1 MKNFKISR
9 RTSVSFVSGNERDRP
24 VGRSCTTGTRCRRVH
39 KFLSAGLQLRWPP
52 PYVAELHKRRRTSRK
67 FANGLLTQPV
77 PHSTLLGR
85 TRGNTQRFC
94 WGPVKMPR
102 SLRLCV
108 SSNVAAKD
116 LAICDPV
123 DLVSQVLFFFLFNKK
138 SVVFAQI
145 NQINPSTL
153 KI

>member
-1 MKNFKISR
+1 
-9 RTSVSFVSGNERDRP
+9 
-24 VGRSCTTGTRCRRVH
+24 
-39 KFLSAGLQLRWPP
+39 
-52 PYVAELHKRRRTSRK
+52 
-67 FANGLLTQPV
+67 
-77 PHSTLLGR
+77 
-85 TRGNTQRFC
+85 
-94 WGPVKMPR
+94 MPR